1 MMVGR
6 PSLVCAM
13 LLASAA
19 SARDLPSDMRSRVSA
34 LPGATPGLGPAAS
47 VESGLDEG
55 RALLLAANPVQAIAA
70 FRTVLAAD
78 AGNVAALN
86 GLGVAYDRL
95 GRADLARQ
103 HFEQALAIEPTAA
116 DIAYNLGWSLARAGH
131 DREAIAPLQRAAAG
145 SDPRVA
151 AAARRALAQI
161 AARLEAAAAP
171 ATALP
176 PAAAPLRLAAAR
188 IDVVANGEAVL
199 VLPTPQTPAP
209 ARAPAPPPTAV
220 AAARPATPRLA
231 AALPP
236 APVAVP
242 VLPVQRLAAPEGQA
256 EALPAELAARLGD
269 AADLTRPA
277 QPLPPASPTT
287 ALATPLAAAR
297 AADASAPAQKAQ
309 RSVAPAPLPNP
320 APDPAPAVAP
330 PPALAAAPRRHDQAL
345 LILAQAAVL
354 PMNHRTL
361 LAPPRRATPQPL
373 LPPSASADP
382 AADIRRAIARLERLV
397 ARIEAS
403 RA

>member
-6 PSLVCAM
+6 SSLVCAM

-34 LPGATPGLGPAAS
+34 LPGVGPAAS

-70 FRTVLAAD
+70 FRTVLAVD

-103 HFEQALAIEPTAA
+103 HFEQALAIEPAAA

-151 AAARRALAQI
+151 GAARRALAQI

-171 ATALP
+171 AMALP

-188 IDVVANGEAVL
+188 IDMVANGEAVL
-199 VLPTPQTPAP
+199 VLPTLQTPAP

-277 QPLPPASPTT
+277 QPLPPASPTP
-287 ALATPLAAAR
+287 ALATPVAAAR
-297 AADASAPAQKAQ
+297 VADASAPAAPAQKAQ
-309 RSVAPAPLPNP
+309 RPVAPAPQPNP

-330 PPALAAAPRRHDQAL
+330 PPALAAAPRRNDQAL

-354 PMNHRTL
+354 PMDHRTL

-373 LPPSASADP
+373 LPPSAPADP